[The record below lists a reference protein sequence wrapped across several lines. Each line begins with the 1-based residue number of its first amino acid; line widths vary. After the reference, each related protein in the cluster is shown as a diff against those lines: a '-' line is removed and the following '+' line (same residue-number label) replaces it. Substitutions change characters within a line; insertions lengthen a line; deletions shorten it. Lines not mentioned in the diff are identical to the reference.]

1 MLKTIVLF
9 LVVILGGI
17 IGLALSKPDTFRV
30 ERAIAIKAPPDK
42 VFALINDFH
51 QWGTWSPWE
60 KLDPT
65 MQRTHSGAENGKG
78 AMYAWKGNNQVGQGN
93 MEILES
99 TPSSEILIKL
109 DFIEPFEAHN
119 QAEFTLRPKDDTT
132 EVTWAMS
139 GPNTFIGKVMSVF
152 VSMDSMVGKD
162 FESGLNNMKMAAEK

>member
-30 ERAIAIKAPPDK
+30 ERAITIKAPPDK
-42 VFALINDFH
+42 VFTLINDFH

-60 KLDPT
+60 KLDPA

-78 AMYAWKGNNQVGQGN
+78 AMYAWKGNNEVGQGS

-99 TPSSEILIKL
+99 TPSSKVLIKL

-119 QAEFTLRPKDDTT
+119 QAEFTLLPKDDST

-139 GPNTFIGKVMSVF
+139 GSNTFIGKVMSVF
-152 VSMDSMVGKD
+152 VSMDSMIGKD